1 MVGIA
6 KNLAPSTDSKT
17 AEFFFF
23 YIETG
28 LAGSPAFIGLDIS
41 SVVENCLN
49 TIQIISN

>member
-17 AEFFFF
+17 AEFF